1 MKFTITLQALEK
13 NAVLPINYQYPL
25 ASWIYRVLEYGDPVM
40 AQTLHQEG
48 YSEGNRR
55 YKFYSFSELR
65 TMKHRIEHDRLILL
79 HPELSFSIHFLVEQA
94 AQVLVM
100 GLFKEAGAFFLGDK
114 VSGARFALRSINME
128 MLPPIGESID
138 LFTVSPVVVSTIM
151 DKPDGKLSRVY
162 LNPLETAYGE
172 HIIGNLERK
181 FAAAQTAGL
190 ISGGLGDAR
199 FELLSNEAK
208 EKKIDLMAGTPGYTR
223 VRGYKYRFRLYGSP
237 ELLKLALLAGV
248 GEKNAMGFGGVEIAK
263 ARISN
268 SNI

>member
-25 ASWIYRVLEYGDPVM
+25 SSWIYRVLEYGDPAL
-40 AQTLHQEG
+40 AQLLHQEG

-65 TMKHRIEHDRLILL
+65 TVKHRIDRDRLILL
-79 HPELSFSIHFLVEQA
+79 HPELSFSIHFLAEQA
-94 AQVLVM
+94 AQVMVM

-114 VSGARFALRSINME
+114 VSGARFVIRSIQMD

-138 LFTVSPVVVSTIM
+138 LFTVSPVVVSTVVEM
-151 DKPDGKLSRVY
+151 PEGKLSRAY
-162 LNPLETAYGE
+162 LNPLEPQYGN
-172 HIIGNLERK
+172 HIIDNLERK
-181 FAAAQTAGL
+181 FAVAQTAGL
-190 ISGGLGDAR
+190 ISGEPGGAR

-208 EKKIDLMAGTPGYTR
+208 EKKIDLMAGTPQYTR

-248 GEKNAMGFGGVEIAK
+248 GEKNAMGFGGVEII
-263 ARISN
+263 RSHN
-268 SNI
+268 

>member
-1 MKFTITLQALEK
+1 MKFTITLQAQDR

-25 ASWIYRVLEYGDPVM
+25 SSWIYRILEYGDPIL
-40 AQTLHQEG
+40 AQLLHEEG
-48 YSEGNRR
+48 YSQGNRR

-65 TMKHRIEHDRLILL
+65 TVKHRIERDRLVLL
-79 HPELSFSIHFLVEQA
+79 HPEVSFSIQFLAEHT
-94 AQVLVM
+94 AQVMIM
-100 GLFKEAGAFFLGDK
+100 GCFKEAGAFFLGDK
-114 VSGARFALRSINME
+114 VSGARFKISSVQMH
-128 MLPPIGESID
+128 MLPAIGESID

-151 DKPDGKLSRVY
+151 DQPDGKLSRVY

-190 ISGGLGDAR
+190 ISGGLGNAR

-223 VRGYKYRFRLYGSP
+223 VRGYKYRFRLYGS
-237 ELLKLALLAGV
+237 EEFLRLALLAGV
-248 GEKNAMGFGGVEIAK
+248 GEKNAMGFGGVEV
-263 ARISN
+263 ISDRPALK
-268 SNI
+268 